1 MFSETTRR
9 RTREDRIPGLVDESL
24 FSSRSLVFH
33 LSLSVI
39 NFFSLPIDDE
49 CLSDDGR
56 RVGMCMNV
64 YECRIQ
70 GIMKHQKAFRKAT
83 NELLDFMCSFPVKV
97 AHRGVPARWGSARVV
112 SVSSDAFLPFLR
124 VLSYFPFSS

>member
-1 MFSETTRR
+1 
-9 RTREDRIPGLVDESL
+9 
-24 FSSRSLVFH
+24 
-33 LSLSVI
+33 
-39 NFFSLPIDDE
+39 
-49 CLSDDGR
+49 
-56 RVGMCMNV
+56 MNV
-64 YECRIQ
+64 YECQIQ

-124 VLSYFPFSS
+124 VLSRTHFLS